1 MYEDI
6 EKQTWKRHAATSDEE
21 LDYGPGTAGGKKD
34 EEEDDS
40 EDEGFEEVNV
50 SFACEDCDYRWE
62 AAFETEEEA
71 DEIQI
76 CPMCGASN
84 TTQI

>member
-1 MYEDI
+1 MYEEI
-6 EKQTWKRHAATSDEE
+6 EGRYLQQRAEAIHDEDLDKGPVENGQAADDEA
-21 LDYGPGTAGGKKD
+21 DD
-34 EEEDDS
+34 EDN
-40 EDEGFEEVNV
+40 FEEIHV

-62 AAFETEEEA
+62 ASFESEEDA

-76 CPMCGASN
+76 CPMCGTSN

>member
-1 MYEDI
+1 MNPEEEKYKFIASTGAFNDI
-6 EKQTWKRHAATSDEE
+6 D
-21 LDYGPGTAGGKKD
+21 DD
-34 EEEDDS
+34 EEEDDDDEKEDS
-40 EDEGFEEVNV
+40 EEEQEFEEYTV

-62 AAFETEEEA
+62 ATFESEEEA

-76 CPMCGASN
+76 CPMCGTAN